1 MSLIFCPECG
11 HEVSANAVA
20 CPNCG
25 RPLVAPEPPVAVV
38 RRREEGMPPWA
49 IPAILGAV
57 VLLGLLMFF
66 LFRGSS
72 DDSNVNVALRA
83 NANRIANQPV
93 TRTDVPPSEPST
105 VSVPPTS
112 SMPVMPSSEN
122 PPTTTSVPGS
132 STAAPVVPD
141 KGTAVIQAKV
151 VDRRGNAQPAR
162 SAKFYL
168 LDADPEEI
176 LSRANVTP
184 IEGNTLTSSL
194 GLASVFPDRFGDFQ
208 RAAMRAIGAHSKYS
222 GTTDSSGQA
231 KVAGVAPKEYY
242 LFCIFRVGKGFAMWN
257 SPVTINPG
265 DNLLDLSPQPVTE
278 ISDTS
283 GE

>member
-25 RPLVAPEPPVAVV
+25 RPLVAPEPTVVV
-38 RRREEGMPPWA
+38 RRNQAGFPPWG
-49 IPAILGAV
+49 IPAIIGAV

-66 LFRGSS
+66 LFRGSN
-72 DDSNVNVALRA
+72 DDSNVNIALRA
-83 NANRIANQPV
+83 NANRGTNVPA
-93 TRTDVPPSEPST
+93 TRTDISPSEPST

-112 SMPVMPSSEN
+112 SEPVMPPSGI
-122 PPTTTSVPGS
+122 PPTTSVPGT
-132 STAAPVVPD
+132 STAPPTVPD
-141 KGTAVIQAKV
+141 RGTAVIQAKV
-151 VDRRGNAQPAR
+151 VDRRGNPQPAR

-168 LDADPEEI
+168 LDQDPETI
-176 LSRANVTP
+176 LSSANVQP

-194 GLASVFPDRFGDFQ
+194 GLAAVFPDRFSDFQ
-208 RAAMRAIGAHSKYS
+208 RAAMRAISAHSKYS

-242 LFCIFRVGKGFAMWN
+242 LFCIFRVGHGFAMWD
-257 SPVTINPG
+257 SPVTITPG
-265 DNLLDLSPQPVTE
+265 DNLLDLSPQPVTD
-278 ISDTS
+278 INDTS

>member
-25 RPLVAPEPPVAVV
+25 RPLVAPERPVAVV
-38 RRREEGMPPWA
+38 RRQEEGMPPWA

-57 VLLGLLMFF
+57 VLLGLVMFF
-66 LFRGSS
+66 LFRGSN
-72 DDSNVNVALRA
+72 DDSNVNVALRTNSNRLA
-83 NANRIANQPV
+83 NVPV
-93 TRTDVPPSEPST
+93 TRTDIPPTEPST
-105 VSVPPTS
+105 VSVPPSGTA
-112 SMPVMPSSEN
+112 PVMPTSAA
-122 PPTTTSVPGS
+122 PPTMTSVPGT
-132 STAAPVVPD
+132 STAAPAVPD
-141 KGTAVIQAKV
+141 RGTAVIQAKV
-151 VDRRGNAQPAR
+151 VDRRGQPQPAR

-168 LDADPEEI
+168 LDQDPEQI
-176 LSRANVTP
+176 LSAANVPP
-184 IEGNTLTSSL
+184 IEGNTLDSSL
-194 GLASVFPDRFGDFQ
+194 GLAAVFPDRFGDFQ
-208 RAAMRAIGAHSKYS
+208 RAAMRAIAAHSKYS
-222 GTTDSSGQA
+222 GTTDSNGSA

-265 DNLLDLSPQPVTE
+265 DNTLDLSPQAVTE
-278 ISDTS
+278 IPDNS

>member
-1 MSLIFCPECG
+1 MSLIYCPECG
-11 HEVSANAVA
+11 HEISTNAVA

-25 RPLVAPEPPVAVV
+25 RPLVPPEPSVAVV
-38 RRREEGMPPWA
+38 RRREDGFPPWG

-57 VLLGLLMFF
+57 VLVGLLMFF

-72 DDSNVNVALRA
+72 DDSNVNVAVRA
-83 NANRIANQPV
+83 NANRANIPV
-93 TRTDVPPSEPST
+93 SQTNIPPSEPST

-112 SMPVMPSSEN
+112 AMPVVPPSGEM
-122 PPTTTSVPGS
+122 PTTTSVPGS
-132 STAAPVVPD
+132 STAAPAVPD
-141 KGTAVIQAKV
+141 KGTAVIHAKIA
-151 VDRRGNAQPAR
+151 DSRGNPQPAR
-162 SAKFYL
+162 SARFYL

-194 GLASVFPDRFGDFQ
+194 GLAAVYPDRFGDFQ
-208 RAAMRAIGAHSKYS
+208 RSAMHAIAAHSKYS

-257 SPVTINPG
+257 SPVTITPG
-265 DNLLDLSPQPVTE
+265 DNLLDLSPQPVTQ
-278 ISDTS
+278 IDDTS